1 MVHLGSH
8 DLAPT
13 ITLVPTVGGMLL
25 FRRNHRW
32 CASTTSWSG
41 ACSAAMKPP
50 GNTASTSGGAS
61 RSFAERAYDRL
72 GVAVD
77 DCQQD
82 AGCPVRDPPPLFRRC
97 CRASSTSTWRDG
109 W

>member
-1 MVHLGSH
+1 MVRFNYFLERGVFSR
-8 DLAPT
+8 DEAT
-13 ITLVPTVGGMLL
+13 GKYRVD
-25 FRRNHRW
+25 F
-32 CASTTSWSG
+32 
-41 ACSAAMKPP
+41 
-50 GNTASTSGGAS
+50 GGAS
-61 RSFAERAYDRL
+61 RSFAERAYEGL